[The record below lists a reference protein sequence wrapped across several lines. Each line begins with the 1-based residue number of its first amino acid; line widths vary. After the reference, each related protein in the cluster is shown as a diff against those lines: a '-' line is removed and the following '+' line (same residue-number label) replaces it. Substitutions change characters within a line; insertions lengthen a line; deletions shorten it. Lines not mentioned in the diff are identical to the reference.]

1 MSARDRFGPNLR
13 RIREQ
18 RGISLEHLADRTN
31 VDVELWAALERN
43 DVSRWPSGIFARAF
57 IREYARAIGMEPEST
72 VDEFCRCFPNGDRRR
87 GHILRAEAEL
97 LGLESEW
104 QEDLV
109 EPLEDRRRAPSAP
122 AAPKPDSGRES
133 LLARRSRLAAAGL
146 DLVVAAAGGALVAR
160 AADAPIWPVVGAV
173 ALAYHT
179 IGLIFLGS
187 TAGSAAVS
195 LWLRHSAG
203 AELKRIPPVAFPR
216 LRRHARAA
224 ARS

>member
-1 MSARDRFGPNLR
+1 MSACDRFGPNLR

-43 DVSRWPSGIFARAF
+43 DFSRWPSGIFARAF
-57 IREYARAIGMEPEST
+57 IREYSRAIGVDAEST

-87 GHILRAEAEL
+87 GQIIRAEAEL

-104 QEDLV
+104 NEDLV
-109 EPLEDRRRAPSAP
+109 QPEQDRR
-122 AAPKPDSGRES
+122 AAPVAAPPSDASREL
-133 LLARRSRLAAAGL
+133 LLARRSRLAAAGV
-146 DLVVAAAGGALVAR
+146 DLVLASTGGALIAR
-160 AADAPIWPVVGAV
+160 AAGVPAWPVIGAV

-179 IGLIFLGS
+179 LGLIVLGS
-187 TAGSAAVS
+187 TLGSALVS
-195 LWLRHSAG
+195 TWLRHSAR

-216 LRRHARAA
+216 LRRHARAG